1 MYNCIFELK
10 RLKISLVNDYNVM
23 NVRYNSIK
31 NNISCDTATVLCNDL
46 ENSLNRLNN
55 EIKNIG
61 NLISVLELLNKH
73 NELSNRINSMESRL
87 SGIADVT
94 IKNNMSSEISSLK
107 SKLNDIVRNISN
119 SNLNVSSVTGGV
131 DNIYNS
137 TSSVVS
143 NMSSSSVFRSTA
155 SSVNNSNAYDYSN
168 VLSRVDLSKFNI
180 NNSNFNSNSNNSSNT
195 FNLNLSNNTTVPNLN
210 LNLNSN
216 TSVNSSNNSF
226 NDLVNKASNTW
237 INEFRVNS
245 YGLKEDSLFKY
256 YNANDVDSLINSRSV
271 NATNR
276 EKAVI
281 ANLTLIELGLN
292 KNVTTKYELSSKNF
306 NSVPRLYLTSNVINN
321 GVDCASLASW
331 SLNKSSGNFNN
342 ARVETIANLGT
353 STSYSNVKAGDIFAH
368 DSHIMMVIDNN
379 NSKGSVI
386 VSDVSRKDNNYMSG
400 ARLQEVSYSN
410 LKKLGFKARDLT
422 SFYNS

>member
-23 NVRYNSIK
+23 NIRYNSIK
-31 NNISCDTATVLCNDL
+31 NNISGDTATVLCNDL
-46 ENSLNRLNN
+46 ENSLNKLNN

-61 NLISVLELLNKH
+61 NLISILELLNKH

-87 SGIADVT
+87 SGITDVT
-94 IKNNMSSEISSLK
+94 VKNNMSSEISSLK
-107 SKLNDIVRNISN
+107 SKLNDIVRNINN

-143 NMSSSSVFRSTA
+143 DMSSSSVFRSTV

-180 NNSNFNSNSNNSSNT
+180 NNS
-195 FNLNLSNNTTVPNLN
+195 
-210 LNLNSN
+210 
-216 TSVNSSNNSF
+216 SF

-237 INEFRVNS
+237 INGFRGNS

-292 KNVTTKYELSSKNF
+292 KNVTTKYELSTKNF
-306 NSVPRLYLTSNVINN
+306 NSVSRPYLTSNVINN

-353 STSYSNVKAGDIFAH
+353 STSYSNVKAGDILAH

-379 NSKGSVI
+379 TSKGSVI
-386 VSDVSRKDNNYMSG
+386 VSDASRKDNNYMSG

-422 SFYNS
+422 NFYNS